1 MFKRLFCL
9 LLALGLCLGA
19 GAMAEEKSSY
29 VMAGFDDTQYRDWAS
44 NLFFQRMEEKTGISF
59 TFQQYDDLDKWT
71 AAKAAMQAGEEMPDV
86 LFKAALS
93 SAEFSPFKAASSQ
106 PASPS
111 SAFSPD
117 KNSFASS
124 PNSEQIFLICAALG
138 TLLPDSHLK
147 TVCLDTPSLSANCC
161 CDSPFSSLKTISLSL
176 KSIIISQTAFS
187 QTTKQSLSQEL

>member
-1 MFKRLFCL
+1 MGVLDGNEIIHTV
-9 LLALGLCLGA
+9 ALESYNASLTA
-19 GAMAEEKSSY
+19 YATVIKS
-29 VMAGFDDTQYRDWAS
+29 ATR
-44 NLFFQRMEEKTGISF
+44 TI
-59 TFQQYDDLDKWT
+59 
-71 AAKAAMQAGEEMPDV
+71 AAMTAVATITGFRPFLRRFSCFV
-86 LFKAALS
+86 SSASSALS
-93 SAEFSPFKAASSQ
+93 SADLQPFKAASLQ

-111 SAFSPD
+111 SAFSLD

-176 KSIIISQTAFS
+176 KSIII
-187 QTTKQSLSQEL
+187 TTVVPL